1 METKSLKVEISA
13 QVTPQGLS
21 LGLLNSV
28 LISQCREI
36 QEFLV
41 DESDDGNNITSLGS
55 YPDSSSYPDM
65 LSLLRFKDFEPTTV
79 HQQIKTRQRPCLVPT
94 YHRSDY
100 LPQGPLL
107 ITVFLKLTKKEY
119 FVAPFSSAPW
129 TAKVE
134 GSCAICPEEM
144 SEESEQ
150 ESLCQPPGCVHMFHE
165 DCLTHW
171 LNRHYSCPLRR
182 QSTNPLTNKQSE
194 ALEMLGEGFK

>member
-41 DESDDGNNITSLGS
+41 DESDDGSKTSNQPQFINKSRPANDPVLSRLITDRIVLE
-55 YPDSSSYPDM
+55 SSGRRRRD
-65 LSLLRFKDFEPTTV
+65 
-79 HQQIKTRQRPCLVPT
+79 
-94 YHRSDY
+94 